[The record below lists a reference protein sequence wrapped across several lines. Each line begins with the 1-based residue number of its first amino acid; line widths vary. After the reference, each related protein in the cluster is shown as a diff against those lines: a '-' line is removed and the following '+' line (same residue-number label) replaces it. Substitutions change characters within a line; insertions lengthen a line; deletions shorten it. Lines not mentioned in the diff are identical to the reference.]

1 MLDERTGILL
11 HKLNELCA
19 GGGFRI
25 VEEDEL
31 ISYFT
36 GKNGADGEDV
46 RAMLEY
52 LRTGGFVVL
61 QYADEGVY

>member
-46 RAMLEY
+46 
-52 LRTGGFVVL
+52 
-61 QYADEGVY
+61 